1 MMRRIWAAIAA
12 TVSVVSVFAVLAL
25 AQRPFQAAV
34 APDDPDRAGACR
46 QRRTRP
52 RCPVAAAGSVHA
64 TTQTSPTATTPGAS
78 PAGQPVTYVKTA
90 SGKFVPVRLGST
102 PQTHAT
108 TRTS

>member
-25 AQRPFQAAV
+25 AQRPFQAAPPQTQTV
-34 APDDPDRAGACR
+34 LARAANGALI
-46 QRRTRP
+46 P
-52 RCPVAAAGSVHA
+52 VPVASAGSVHA
-64 TTQTSPTATTPGAS
+64 TTQTSPASATAGAS

-90 SGKFVPVRLGST
+90 SGTFVPVGLGST

>member
-1 MMRRIWAAIAA
+1 MMRRIWAAVAA

-25 AQRPFQAAV
+25 TQRPFQAA
-34 APDDPDRAGACR
+34 APQTTQTVLARAANGALV
-46 QRRTRP
+46 P
-52 RCPVAAAGSVHA
+52 VPVAAAGSVHA

-90 SGKFVPVRLGST
+90 SGKFVPVRLGSA

>member
-12 TVSVVSVFAVLAL
+12 TVSVVSVFTVLAL
-25 AQRPFQAAV
+25 TQRPFQAAPAPTNQTVLARAANGALVPVPV
-34 APDDPDRAGACR
+34 AP
-46 QRRTRP
+46 
-52 RCPVAAAGSVHA
+52 AGSVHA
-64 TTQTSPTATTPGAS
+64 TTQTSPAAATAGAS

-90 SGKFVPVRLGST
+90 SGTFVPVSLGST

>member
-12 TVSVVSVFAVLAL
+12 AVSVVSVFTVLAL
-25 AQRPFQAAV
+25 AQRRFQPASPQATQTVLARAAN
-34 APDDPDRAGACR
+34 GALV
-46 QRRTRP
+46 P
-52 RCPVAAAGSVHA
+52 VPVASTGSVHA
-64 TTQTSPTATTPGAS
+64 TTQTSPGAATPGGS

-90 SGKFVPVRLGST
+90 SGNYVPVGLGPA

>member
-12 TVSVVSVFAVLAL
+12 SVSVVSVFAVLAL
-25 AQRPFQAAV
+25 AQRPFQTAAPQPTQTVLARAANGALVPVQV
-34 APDDPDRAGACR
+34 A
-46 QRRTRP
+46 T
-52 RCPVAAAGSVHA
+52 AGSVHA
-64 TTQTSPTATTPGAS
+64 TTQTSPTAATPGAS

>member
-25 AQRPFQAAV
+25 AQPSRPRR
-34 APDDPDRAGACR
+34 PRRPDRAGACR
-46 QRRTRP
+46 QRALVP
-52 RCPVAAAGSVHA
+52 VPVASTGSVHA
-64 TTQTSPTATTPGAS
+64 TTQTSPAAATPGGS

-90 SGKFVPVRLGST
+90 SGNFVPVRLGSA

>member
-12 TVSVVSVFAVLAL
+12 TVSVVSVFTVLAL
-25 AQRPFQAAV
+25 AQRPFQAASPQPTQTVLARAANGALIPVTV
-34 APDDPDRAGACR
+34 AP
-46 QRRTRP
+46 
-52 RCPVAAAGSVHA
+52 AGSVHA
-64 TTQTSPTATTPGAS
+64 TTQTSPASATAGTS

-90 SGKFVPVRLGST
+90 SGNFVPVHLPST

>member
-25 AQRPFQAAV
+25 AQRPFQAASPQTTQPVLARAANGALVPV
-34 APDDPDRAGACR
+34 AP
-46 QRRTRP
+46 
-52 RCPVAAAGSVHA
+52 AGSVHA
-64 TTQTSPTATTPGAS
+64 TTQTSPAAATAGAS
-78 PAGQPVTYVKTA
+78 SAGQPVTYVKTA
-90 SGKFVPVRLGST
+90 SGNYVPVSLGST